1 MELIER
7 VQREQAE
14 KEALYEE
21 MKRNPIDLDAL
32 FIGLVKT
39 IHYDYPG
46 FEAKRDY
53 FMPNESRTYVLSNHR
68 YGTLTM
74 EMLCRSLHQFVAEMH
89 DRHLRLCCDDW
100 IDYRNLASRYRV
112 RAAEDCLY
120 VTEADPD
127 TGLVPGDKIRKV
139 QSMPPERI
147 RKYMRGMAFNSNQ
160 PERELWGGYLRMA
173 RSLEV
178 EHVDGSQERLEL
190 ELKPACPV
198 EYPIEFRMLE
208 DSTAYLKLERMDR
221 KAMAQLLK
229 EHGGSIA
236 GSKKL
241 ILDLRR
247 CVGGDEDACWDLF
260 PYLVDRART
269 LKELLNDEGSY
280 ILFTENNCNRRYE
293 VLSAFRDTLAVPE
306 ERALIEEEMAL
317 YRDNFGKGLTYL
329 PPAPV
334 EDVTYT
340 PAPQGPKRVVVITDT
355 FCEDE
360 GEQFVA
366 MCKRCGHRV
375 TVVGR
380 PTMGNLD
387 YFDNINLAIHEHIT
401 LSYPIRMTKAA
412 HEGRGISE
420 KGLPVDLY
428 IPWTPE
434 EIRLDL
440 LLAQA
445 LRLS

>member
-100 IDYRNLASRYRV
+100 IDYRNLASRDRV

-247 CVGGDEDACWDLF
+247 NVGGDENALDGLL
-260 PYLVDRART
+260 PYLVVRERT
-269 LKELLNDEGSY
+269 IEELRGDEGCWC
-280 ILFTENNCNRRYE
+280 LFTENNCNRRYD
-293 VLSAFRDTLAVPE
+293 VLSAFRATCTDPE
-306 ERALIEEEMAL
+306 EIALVDQEISL
-317 YRDNFGKGLTYL
+317 YRDNFGKGLVFL
-329 PPAPV
+329 PPEAV
-334 EDVTYT
+334 EGTVF
-340 PAPQGPKRVVVITDT
+340 PAPAAPEKVVVLTDT

-366 MCKRCGHRV
+366 LCKRCGGKV
-375 TVVGR
+375 TVIGR
-380 PTMGNLD
+380 PTMGTLD
-387 YFDNINLAIHEHIT
+387 YFDPITVALHDKMT
-401 LSYPIRMTKAA
+401 LSYPIRMTPAA
-412 HEGRGISE
+412 YEGRGTSE
-420 KGLPVDLY
+420 KGLSVDEY
-428 IPWTPE
+428 IPWTSK
-434 EIRLDL
+434 EIFQDILLDR
-440 LLAQA
+440 AMA
-445 LRLS
+445 L